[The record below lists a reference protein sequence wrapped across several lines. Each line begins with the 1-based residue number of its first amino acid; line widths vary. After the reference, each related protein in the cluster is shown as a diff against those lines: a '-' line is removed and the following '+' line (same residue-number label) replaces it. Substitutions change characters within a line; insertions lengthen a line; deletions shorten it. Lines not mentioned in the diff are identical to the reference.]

1 MDYKLSEFT
10 RMHDEFINDWNEAM
24 ISGDTSSLER
34 MTNDYYVAF
43 FKGTNEQ
50 PIIFNRK
57 DAVTG
62 MRQSVK
68 QMLGANKRF
77 ENRII
82 RLKNNNH
89 TVVFYE
95 QLIYKGAELL
105 SRLFTIED
113 WQFLDGKWMIVR
125 EIEEPID

>member
-1 MDYKLSEFT
+1 M
-10 RMHDEFINDWNEAM
+10 
-24 ISGDTSSLER
+24 GD
-34 MTNDYYVAF
+34 
-43 FKGTNEQ
+43 Q

-77 ENRII
+77 ENRVI

-89 TVVFYE
+89 AVVFYE

-105 SRLFTIED
+105 ARLFTIED

-125 EIEEPID
+125 EIEESID